1 MSHII
6 LWDLITWLLLR
17 KKLFLICSI
26 VRKSLRYFRIP
37 KGFVIDTETVE
48 AEADLAMLQGEPDIV
63 VLLPQTSSNRDSIQE
78 QRLAVDFKVDIV
90 MLVKREL
97 LSIEGV
103 VRCWQQDK
111 VIEEEADEFLFWFC
125 FLQNPAM
132 EKLSGAHWVG

>member
-1 MSHII
+1 M
-6 LWDLITWLLLR
+6 LR
-17 KKLFLICSI
+17 KKLFLIRSI

-37 KGFVIDTETVE
+37 KSFVIDTETVE

-78 QRLAVDFKVDIV
+78 QWLSVDFKVDIV

-103 VRCWQQDK
+103 VGC
-111 VIEEEADEFLFWFC
+111 
-125 FLQNPAM
+125 
-132 EKLSGAHWVG
+132 